1 MTKLLGLSLLLAGV
15 AADYAFVEVNLP
27 NGESIKTYALYGTF
41 ATSNSTSVNKV
52 AVAKP
57 FNGCK
62 SMSGL
67 KNAIAVMGRGDCAF
81 TTKCYN
87 AERAGAVACVVV
99 NNASEIYEMGSA
111 PNTNTLVI
119 PAVMVGSDD
128 GGKIVQA
135 VAKYGPNRVK
145 GRLIRFERPLFDASI
160 AVLVLM
166 AVGTVAGGA
175 YWSAAKEREGGSRYS
190 RIDAE
195 QAEEEDEEPAVLNEY
210 FAWGFIVVA
219 SLGLVILFYFIDY
232 LIYVLVFIF
241 CLAGAQGLFLSLSSL
256 ARAVLPQQCT
266 RASYPLPQ
274 LGEITWLNTAVTI
287 ISVGLA
293 VLWGVYR
300 KASFAWILQDILG
313 IAFLLTLQ
321 KTVQL
326 PNAKVAGILLVL
338 AFLYDIFWVFLSPF
352 FFQQSVMVKVATGGS
367 SGEAMPMLL
376 KMPRLTDPTP
386 GDSLLG
392 LGDIAIPGLYISYLL
407 RFDYETDDH
416 WVFFDSC
423 SKDRSRR
430 TGTVIGFFSVAMIG
444 YVAGLILC
452 DIVLVATKMGQP
464 ALLYIVP
471 CVLIPVL
478 VLANSRGNLKSLWS
492 GKGMNEPPVPT
503 DGSAYNMN
511 NVSNGRDSSIM
522 QRK

>member
-1 MTKLLGLSLLLAGV
+1 MISRLLHALIFTAV
-15 AADYAFVEVNLP
+15 AADYAFVQIEKPSSAANQFVGLF
-27 NGESIKTYALYGTF
+27 GSFGKK
-41 ATSNSTSVNKV
+41 NSTL
-52 AVAKP
+52 AGRRFALAKP
-57 FNGCK
+57 YLACK
-62 SMSGL
+62 PISGV
-67 KNAIAVMGRGDCAF
+67 KGAIVVMGRGECAF
-81 TTKCYN
+81 STKCAF
-87 AERAGAVACVVV
+87 AERAGAAGCVVV
-99 NNASEIYEMGSA
+99 NNATEIYEMGAS
-111 PNTNTLVI
+111 PGSKRLPI
-119 PAVMVGSDD
+119 PAVMIDSVSGASL
-128 GGKIVQA
+128 VQA
-135 VAKYGPNRVK
+135 LKKHTVYGKLV
-145 GRLIRFERPLFDASI
+145 RFERPLFDASI

-175 YWSAAKEREGGSRYS
+175 YWSAARERDGSARYA

-195 QAEEEDEEPAVLNEY
+195 NGEEEEEEPAVLNEY

-241 CLAGAQGLFLSLSSL
+241 CLAGAQGLFLSLTSF
-256 ARAVLPQQCT
+256 AKTVLPPAFT
-266 RASYPLPQ
+266 TASYQLPQ
-274 LGEITWLNTAVTI
+274 LGKITWVNTAVTV

-321 KTVQL
+321 RTVQL
-326 PNAKVAGILLVL
+326 PNVKVAGILLVL

-392 LGDIAIPGLYISYLL
+392 LGDIAIPGLYISHLL
-407 RFDYETDDH
+407 RFDYETDHH
-416 WVFFDSC
+416 WVFGDSC
-423 SKDRSRR
+423 STDRSRR
-430 TGTVIGFFSVAMIG
+430 TNTVIGFFSVAMIG

-452 DIVLVATKMGQP
+452 DIVLIATKMGQP

-471 CVLIPVL
+471 CVLLPVL
-478 VLANSRGNLKSLWS
+478 MLAKSRGSLKALWG
-492 GKGMNEPPVPT
+492 GKGMNEPPVPI
-503 DGSAYNMN
+503 DGSGYSMN
-511 NVSNGRDSSIM
+511 HMNGNSEPY
-522 QRK
+522 KNN